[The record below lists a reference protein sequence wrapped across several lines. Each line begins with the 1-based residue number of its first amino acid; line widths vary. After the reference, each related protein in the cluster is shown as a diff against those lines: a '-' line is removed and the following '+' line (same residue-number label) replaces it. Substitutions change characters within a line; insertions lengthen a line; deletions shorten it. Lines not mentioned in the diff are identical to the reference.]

1 MYNVTKMQEKSD
13 IKSSSASPLVPRE
26 MFSVRFLLSRLK
38 IQYLRRVCTHSSA
51 RRTSGRR
58 RVSGAYETTARGEE
72 HERARWR
79 DRAECAEC
87 NGATDDHGPLSVP
100 EYLRRPSSRFFR
112 DGERAVARHSASFR
126 AEGEVRHVDRRAR
139 SEMM

>member
-13 IKSSSASPLVPRE
+13 VKSSSASPLIPRE
-26 MFSVRFLLSRLK
+26 IFSVRFLLSRLK

-72 HERARWR
+72 HERARRR

-87 NGATDDHGPLSVP
+87 NGATDDHEPLSVP

-112 DGERAVARHSASFR
+112 DGERAVAHHS
-126 AEGEVRHVDRRAR
+126 VPRRGRSSAR
-139 SEMM
+139 